1 MFIVDEVQTGLYST
15 GDTWAHQAWQLND
28 APDIITFSK
37 KMLTGG
43 FYYKPHLTAPFTYQV
58 FNTWMGDAMRSIQ
71 LSAVID
77 TAQKNNLGE
86 RAKEAGA
93 ILYDG
98 LQELSSK
105 HSSLISNVR
114 GRGTFLAFDCSNLET
129 RTALTAK
136 TLSHG
141 VNVGVSG
148 EVSCRLR
155 PALTFGPRHACQVL
169 DALEKSLSTM

>member
-1 MFIVDEVQTGLYST
+1 M
-15 GDTWAHQAWQLND
+15 WAHQAWKLDD

-43 FYYKPHLTAPFTYQV
+43 FYYKPYLTAPFTYQV

-77 TAQKNNLGE
+77 TAQKHNLGQ
-86 RAKEAGA
+86 RAQEAGA
-93 ILYDG
+93 ILYSG
-98 LQELSSK
+98 LQELSAK
-105 HSSLISNVR
+105 HPSLISNVR
-114 GRGTFLAFDCSNLET
+114 GRGTFLAFDCSSLDT
-129 RTALTAK
+129 RVALTSK

-155 PALTFGPRHACQVL
+155 PALTFGPRHASQVL
-169 DALEKSLSTM
+169 DALDKSLASM